1 MSTFGSFGSI
11 VEVAI
16 GLIFVFALTALMVT
30 QINTLISNLLKLRA
44 RHLYQAI
51 IVLIND
57 PQLRADI
64 LAHPLIQ
71 MIPREG
77 QNGPPINKD
86 SPTGL
91 TVSAQT
97 VKDVSQQ
104 KIEVNPNV
112 TYVAPANFAEA
123 LMSALIARSDIDI
136 YQHLQNGIAA
146 LQDPEQKRQLDELL
160 KNLQMDLS
168 QDRMDELE
176 KRIVDLLPDDSEL
189 KKAIMN
195 LRGLLETVRY
205 KYSDLIP
212 LLDGVNKLQNG
223 AFREM
228 LKIILA
234 SAKDI
239 DDARRKLE
247 TWFNDGMTRTSEA
260 FKRNI
265 TTISL
270 IVSMLIALFLNIDAL
285 YLGRILWE
293 NPTLRQNV
301 VNAAER
307 YDLARDREAGSS
319 QGITPSAETSINE
332 GDSITFE
339 QLGQNANDIRV
350 TAQDILEL
358 QLPIGWE
365 NTVITPDMVLLSQE
379 LGLTDP
385 RDNPRNLWNLF
396 NNPGMFFQKILGLLV
411 TTLAAAQGAPF
422 WFDLLNRL
430 RGGSSARTT

>member
-16 GLIFVFALTALMVT
+16 GLVFVFALTALMVT
-30 QINTLISNLLKLRA
+30 QINTLIGNLLKLRA
-44 RHLYQAI
+44 RHLYGAI
-51 IVLIND
+51 MLLITD
-57 PQLRADI
+57 KQLRADI

-71 MIPREG
+71 MIPRE
-77 QNGPPINKD
+77 NGTINKE
-86 SPTGL
+86 SATGL
-91 TVSAQT
+91 AVSAQT
-97 VKDVSQQ
+97 VKNVSEQ
-104 KIEVNPNV
+104 KVFVNPNI
-112 TYVAPANFAEA
+112 TYIAPANFVEA
-123 LMSALIARSDIDI
+123 LMSALISRSDIDI

-146 LQDPEQKRQLDELL
+146 LQDPAKKQQLDELL
-160 KNLQMDLS
+160 KNLQMDLN
-168 QDRMDELE
+168 QDRMDDLE
-176 KRIVDLLPDDSEL
+176 KRIIELLPDDSDL
-189 KKAIMN
+189 KKAISN

-212 LLDGVNKLQNG
+212 LLDGVNKLQNS

-247 TWFNDGMTRTSEA
+247 TWFNDGMSRTSEA

-270 IVSMLIALFLNIDAL
+270 IVSLLIAVFLNVDAL

-307 YDLARDREAGSS
+307 YDLARDREAGTAQS
-319 QGITPSAETSINE
+319 ITPSAETSINE
-332 GDSITFE
+332 GDDITLE
-339 QLGQNANDIRV
+339 QLGQNASDIRV

-396 NNPGMFFQKILGLLV
+396 NSPSLLFQKILGILV

-422 WFDLLNRL
+422 WFDLLTRL
-430 RGGSSARTT
+430 RGGGGSAKPA